1 MRRSEAGLTLI
12 EILVAMSLLSMLSV
26 GVLAAIRLGLDSVHN
41 TDGRLME
48 NRRIAGA
55 QRALENQLAGF
66 MPLKAI
72 CSGGTNGPPTPFP
85 FFEGQTQSMRLIS
98 TYSLQ
103 EAWRGRPYVDEFQV
117 IPGAD
122 GAGVRLIVN
131 EIPFTSPLMAGLS
144 CEGMAPDPESGQS
157 MPQFAPIQIGAQ
169 SFVLADKLA
178 WCHFSY
184 LEHGKPPEDDHWRPN
199 WVQPHWPMAI
209 RVEMAPLDD
218 NRVRLRPLT
227 ITSMIRVNSL
237 PEMRYVD

>member
-26 GVLAAIRLGLDSVHN
+26 GVLAAIRLGLDAVHN
-41 TDGRLME
+41 TDARLME

-72 CSGGTNGPPTPFP
+72 CPAGPNGPQAEFP
-85 FFEGQTQSMRLIS
+85 FFEGQPQSMRLAS

-103 EAWRGRPYVDEFQV
+103 EAWRGRPYIDEFQV
-117 IPGAD
+117 IAGAN
-122 GAGVRLIVN
+122 GVGVRLIVN

-144 CEGMAPDPESGQS
+144 CEGMAPDPESGRS
-157 MPQFAPIQIGAQ
+157 MPQFAPIQIGPQ

-178 WCHFSY
+178 WCRFSY
-184 LEHGKPPEDDHWRPN
+184 LEPGKPPEDDRWRAN
-199 WVQPHWPMAI
+199 WVQPHWPAAV

-227 ITSMIRVNSL
+227 ITSAIRVNSL
-237 PEMRYVD
+237 PELRYVD